1 MKSFSA
7 LIFLALGF
15 VATADYREA
24 ALRQHNRL
32 RAIHDAERMILDEGM
47 NAAADRYA
55 RNLFQRFGGTTEL
68 KHSPKSS
75 RQGQGENL
83 ASGCTTQTG
92 VDGRT
97 VEDAIKAWYDEVCR
111 YNFNIH
117 RSQSGLGHFSQL
129 VWKDSAELGIG
140 KYTGRRNG
148 WTCTYIVA
156 RYRRGGNVNTPGGK
170 FFRENVSKGS
180 FRRSYCNNVS
190 DKSEGEDLFVDA
202 PAADDDDEA
211 SN

>member
-1 MKSFSA
+1 M
-7 LIFLALGF
+7 FL
-15 VATADYREA
+15 DYREA

-32 RAIHDAERMILDEGM
+32 RAIHDAKSMTLDEGM

-97 VEDAIKAWYDEVCR
+97 VEDAIKAW
-111 YNFNIH
+111 
-117 RSQSGLGHFSQL
+117 
-129 VWKDSAELGIG
+129 
-140 KYTGRRNG
+140 
-148 WTCTYIVA
+148 
-156 RYRRGGNVNTPGGK
+156 
-170 FFRENVSKGS
+170 
-180 FRRSYCNNVS
+180 
-190 DKSEGEDLFVDA
+190 
-202 PAADDDDEA
+202 
-211 SN
+211 